1 MANSDDQSAG
11 VPKWLGQVCGGIA
24 GGALCWRAGEVAAH
38 RLDEYLAPGDT
49 TSPTPDTGSLLSLHS
64 SSMLIEP
71 ALGALGVW
79 AGYTLGGSNPNK
91 GLLILAGMAGGHYL
105 LSEVAEHVREVKH
118 EVASLHEDRTHGTC
132 GDTSLCTSAD
142 AHLPASAHLTN
153 HFPATLEQSRNWLDI
168 DPVQFSGWEKGGSGY
183 WYEYDPDGNYTGNWS
198 A

>member
-1 MANSDDQSAG
+1 MANGDDQSAG

-38 RLDEYLAPGDT
+38 RLDEYLAPDDASHAVSNTGM
-49 TSPTPDTGSLLSLHS
+49 TPSLDG

-71 ALGALGVW
+71 ALGALGVV

-118 EVASLHEDRTHGTC
+118 QVASLHDNMTHSTNA
-132 GDTSLCTSAD
+132 DTSLNASAD
-142 AHLPASAHLTN
+142 AHSPADAHHN
-153 HFPATLEQSRNWLDI
+153 DYSSVATEQPLNLLGT
-168 DPVQFSGWEKGGSGY
+168 DPVQFSGWEKGSSGY
-183 WYEYDPDGNYTGNWS
+183 WYEYDPDGDYTGNWS